1 MVDSDSRVSFGFEP
15 FHVIEGDDLH
25 FALYTRDVLEVRRE
39 GREELLLLLGHLV
52 VGFVDG
58 EVKVG
63 GEGSVSPRFAD
74 LVMVA
79 EGVVIAR
86 EHEDENN
93 RKEHE
98 YTQTENRFRVF
109 GICDYLF

>member
-1 MVDSDSRVSFGFEP
+1 MVDGDSRVSFGFEP
-15 FHVIEGDDLH
+15 FHIIEGNDLH
-25 FALYTRDVLEVRRE
+25 FALHMRDVLEVGRE

-58 EVKVG
+58 EVKIG

-74 LVMVA
+74 LVVIA

-86 EHEDENN
+86 EHEDEDN
-93 RKEHE
+93 RKEHKN
-98 YTQTENRFRVF
+98 TQTEYRFRVF
-109 GICDYLF
+109 GICDL